1 MKKLFKLLGWLVS
14 TLFVLILLAIVIL
27 PKLFDPNDY
36 RDELVSLVKE
46 KTGRDLTLDGDLS
59 LSVFPWL
66 GIRTGAVSFSQP
78 AGIDAPDMLSV
89 AAVDLRVKLLPLLQ
103 SKVEVATIILS
114 EPQVHIVVS
123 ESGQSS
129 LGGFSDEDVSEQES
143 TEDAAGAA
151 VALAVAGVELTNGHL
166 IYDDQQAGQR
176 YDLRGLQVVTGNL
189 LGSSLENILIE
200 GVFIDSTQADPV
212 EFKVEGE
219 GSIDVNSYFLT
230 MANFNV
236 NVVQGSVSADLVI
249 GGLKYAQQAGQAEL
263 TDVIAF
269 VDVLPQSIEFRLASA
284 TLDMNAQAL
293 EVPELAVIIGDMR
306 FAASASGRK
315 IIDAPVFS
323 GNLNAATFNLQT
335 LLSDLAVDY
344 QTSDADAMRAVAL
357 SADYQATMDS
367 VALTSLVAQLDET
380 KLEGSFSAENFAAPQ
395 LAFDLDMNAI
405 NIDRYLSPAVEQ
417 EQETEPAALALVVP
431 LAALRGM
438 HANGTFNASSM
449 TAGGMKVT
457 DIDVGVETIG
467 NTMTITP
474 NAALYGGALRGEIQY
489 IDRGAEAQM
498 IVNQGVYDVDLGALL
513 TDIEATDRLS
523 GSGTLD
529 IDLTITETATGQTN
543 KGTIGVLARDGTLKG
558 VDVKAIID
566 KVADVYASI
575 KGGENGGDGDV
586 EASSESSDETKFAE
600 LSGTFD
606 INDQLVTND
615 DFLMKAPLFR
625 VQGEGQIDLEK
636 ESLNYLATLAVVS
649 TSEGQGGK
657 DRSDLAGLDIPVRF
671 SGNLTAPSYRIDF
684 GEMLKQLARQKVAEK
699 KDELKEELKNELEE
713 KLGEEAGNL
722 LEGLFK

>member
-14 TLFVLILLAIVIL
+14 TLFVLVLLAIVIL
-27 PKLFDPNDY
+27 PNLFDPNDY

-66 GIRTGAVSFSQP
+66 GVSTGAVSFSQP

-89 AAVDLRVKLLPLLQ
+89 EAVDLRVKLLPLLQ

-114 EPQVHIVVS
+114 EPQLHIVVS

-129 LGGFSDEDVSEQES
+129 LSGFSGEHVSEQES

-176 YDLRGLQVVTGNL
+176 YELSGLQVVTGNL
-189 LGSSLENILIE
+189 LGSSLEDILIE

-212 EFKVEGE
+212 EFKVQGQ
-219 GSIDVNSYFLT
+219 GAIDVNRYFLT
-230 MANFNV
+230 MADFDV
-236 NVVQGSVSADLVI
+236 NVVQGAVSADLVI
-249 GGLKYAQQAGQAEL
+249 GGLKFAQQTGQAEL
-263 TDVIAF
+263 TEVTAF

-284 TLDMNAQAL
+284 TLDLGAQVL
-293 EVPELAVIIGDMR
+293 EVPELAVIIGDTR
-306 FAASASGRK
+306 FTASASGQK

-323 GNLNAATFNLQT
+323 GNLNAASFNLQT

-344 QTSDADAMRAVAL
+344 QTTDPEAMRAVAL

-367 VALTSLVAQLDET
+367 VALTNLLVQLDQT

-395 LAFDLDMNAI
+395 LAFELDMNAI
-405 NIDRYLSPAVEQ
+405 NIDRYMSPAVEQ
-417 EQETEPAALALVVP
+417 EQEPAALALVVP
-431 LAALRGM
+431 LAALRGA

-449 TAGGMKVT
+449 TAGGMKVG
-457 DIDVGVETIG
+457 DIDVDVETVG
-467 NTMTITP
+467 NTMIITY

-489 IDRGAEAQM
+489 LDHGAEAQM

-513 TDIEATDRLS
+513 SDIEVTDRLS

-543 KGTIGVLARDGTLKG
+543 KGTVGVLARDGALKG

-575 KGGENGGDGDV
+575 KGGESGAGGDV
-586 EASSESSDETKFAE
+586 EASSESSDETRFAE
-600 LSGTFD
+600 LSGTFA
-606 INDQLVTND
+606 INDQLLTND

-636 ESLNYLATLAVVS
+636 ESLNYLTTLAVVA
-649 TSEGQGGK
+649 TSEGQDGE

-671 SGNLTAPSYRIDF
+671 SGDLTAPSYRIDF
-684 GEMLKQLARQKVAEK
+684 GELLKQLARQTVAEK
-699 KDELKEELKNELEE
+699 KDELKEGLQE

-722 LEGLFK
+722 LKGLFN